1 MEQNKSSTTSR
12 TSAGQFAIRHMP
24 VASMGYGQL
33 SDGFRPI
40 THLHQSAQ
48 SVSRLCPS
56 PARSPALSKICV
68 SLVWP
73 CRLPIPVI
81 PGGCRHHWKVLPFHF
96 TPRFL
101 RRTQIE
107 EVAAAVLDAGRRLA
121 DAGWEV
127 EELEDT
133 PPLHEADEV
142 TFDLWFGD
150 GFAGQA
156 YANREWNTLLIRK
169 YMTLCST
176 FTSVCRICT
185 CQIPP
190 KGAFTDILSSDCQVH
205 LIPLRSSLDPISLSI
220 VESDCF
226 QIIL

>member
-96 TPRFL
+96 TPRFVFGA
-101 RRTQIE
+101 RRSKRSQ
-107 EVAAAVLDAGRRLA
+107 
-121 DAGWEV
+121 
-127 EELEDT
+127 
-133 PPLHEADEV
+133 PP
-142 TFDLWFGD
+142 
-150 GFAGQA
+150 
-156 YANREWNTLLIRK
+156 
-169 YMTLCST
+169 CST
-176 FTSVCRICT
+176 RAGDLPTPDGRWKSSKIHRHFTKRT
-185 CQIPP
+185 R
-190 KGAFTDILSSDCQVH
+190 
-205 LIPLRSSLDPISLSI
+205 LRSTCGSVTDSPDRPMLTENGIP
-220 VESDCF
+220 F
-226 QIIL
+226 